1 MKKSKKFTALLM
13 TLIMVI
19 ACIPTMAITAS
30 AKTAPGGAKEY
41 KGHTYYVYSGKVTW
55 KKAKALCEARGGHLA
70 TITSSGEN
78 KFIKK
83 LIDDKDI
90 DAWLGATDEAKEG
103 TWKWVTG
110 EKWNYTNWNYSQPDN
125 ANYGTEHYLMYW
137 SGSGYGWN
145 DYCNDTSNIDGYV
158 CEWDMS
164 KAKVDGVRFAST
176 SANVYYG
183 STTTLKLLNNTKK
196 VTWSTSN
203 KAVATVSSKGV
214 VTGKGLG
221 RCTITAKIGSK
232 SYKCKVTCI
241 DRNQKASVSLKTS
254 DGGIFIYGTNSA
266 VGSFRLKSYSAAKA
280 TVYIVNT
287 DGKSV
292 YKKTF
297 TKPKKGTTYKIT
309 WNGKDTKG
317 KAVAAGSYRMKVVV
331 GKSISYSSYI
341 SFKTKNDFSG
351 GNGSKNT
358 PFLVTKASQLPKLVK
373 YPKAYYK
380 QTKNIDFNY
389 GGINGLFSEDSQF
402 SGVYDGNSKTIS
414 NMIASS
420 PLFKYIGAKGTVKN
434 LNFYNCSVVGEDAA
448 ILVFTNNGK
457 ISGCKFTKCA
467 ISASGNDGWGGTLAV
482 KNFGSI
488 TNCSTNGAVNSSG
501 EDNQIGGLVG
511 GNYSTGKIIN
521 CTSTVNLH
529 DEGCYFSNEYIGGIV
544 GVNNGVITNSEASG
558 TLTANGN
565 HDDAHIGGVTGYNS
579 GTVTSSY
586 YTGSTVCSLV
596 GKNVGVLV

>member
-30 AKTAPGGAKEY
+30 AATAPSGAKEY

-83 LIDDKDI
+83 LVGSKN
-90 DAWLGATDEAKEG
+90 AWLGATDEAKEG
-103 TWKWVTG
+103 TWKWITG
-110 EKWNYTNWNYSQPDN
+110 EKWKYTNWDSSQPDN
-125 ANYGTEHYLMYW
+125 GNGGEHYLGTY
-137 SGSGYGWN
+137 YYEQWN
-145 DYCNDTSNIDGYV
+145 DFANDASDIDSYI
-158 CEWDMS
+158 CEWDMP
-164 KAKVDGVRFAST
+164 KAKVDSVRLAQTST
-176 SANVYYG
+176 NVYYG
-183 STTTLKLLNNTKK
+183 STTTLKMLNNTKK
-196 VTWSTSN
+196 IKWSTSN
-203 KAVATVSSKGV
+203 KNIATVSSKGV

-221 RCTITAKIGSK
+221 SCTITAKIGSK
-232 SYKCKVTCI
+232 SYKCKVTCV

-254 DGGIFIYGTNSA
+254 DGGIFIFGTNSA
-266 VGSFRLKSYSAAKA
+266 IGSFSLKSYPAVKA
-280 TVYIVNT
+280 TAYIINT

-297 TKPKKGTTYKIT
+297 SKLKKGTTYKIT
-309 WNGKDTKG
+309 WNGKDSKG

-331 GKSISYSSYI
+331 GTTAAYSSYV

-434 LNFYNCSVVGEDAA
+434 LNFSNCSVVTKYAA
-448 ILVFTNNGK
+448 ILADENYGK
-457 ISGCKFTKCA
+457 ISNCGFTKCT
-467 ISASGNDGWGGTLAV
+467 ISANVTDGWGGIV
-482 KNFGSI
+482 VVENFGSI
-488 TNCSTNGAVNSSG
+488 TNCSASGASNSSG
-501 EDNQIGGLVG
+501 DKNRVGGLVG
-511 GNYSTGKIIN
+511 CNESTGKIIN
-521 CTSTVNLH
+521 CSASVNAH
-529 DEGCYFSNEYIGGIV
+529 DNGTNWYDERVGGIA
-544 GVNNGVITNSEASG
+544 GTSSGVITNCEASG
-558 TLTANGN
+558 TVTAS
-565 HDDAHIGGVTGYNS
+565 HTYAAIGGIAGYNS
-579 GTVTSSY
+579 GTITSSY

-596 GKNVGVLV
+596 GNNVGVLA